1 MSEGR
6 LGAPIGRRPVGQGW
20 RVFLWLAAAFNFV
33 VGLLAMLSPEADVDA
48 RLIGLLIFAFGI
60 VYLQTARDPERL
72 APVLWAGV
80 IGKVGAAALFAPQG
94 FGADGS
100 LVVASAVVIDA
111 LFAVGFLA
119 FLLSRGSEV

>member
-1 MSEGR
+1 MSDGR

-20 RVFLWLAAAFNFV
+20 RIFLWLAAAFNFV

-48 RLIGLLIFAFGI
+48 RLVGLLIFAFGV
-60 VYLQTARDPERL
+60 VYFQAARDPERL
-72 APVLWAGV
+72 APVLWGGV
-80 IGKVGAAALFAPQG
+80 IAKVGTAALFAPLG

-100 LVVASAVVIDA
+100 LLVASAVVIDG

-119 FLLSRGSEV
+119 FLLSRGGDL